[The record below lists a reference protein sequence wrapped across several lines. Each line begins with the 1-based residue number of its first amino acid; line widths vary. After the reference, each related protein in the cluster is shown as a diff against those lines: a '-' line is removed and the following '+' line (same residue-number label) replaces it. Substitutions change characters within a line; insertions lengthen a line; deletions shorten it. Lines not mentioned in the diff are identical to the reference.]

1 MTERKSMTEY
11 KLKIADKVILIK
23 NVNDNVKER
32 CGGFVTRS
40 EGYDFSVTTDS
51 ENIRREREINGD
63 ESGERFGDEYL
74 EYIALNRKLAEKM
87 LDYDTFLMHGSVVCV
102 GDDAFMFTAASG
114 VGKTTR
120 TMFFLDQIEG
130 SFVVNGDKPF
140 LTINDSFVSVH
151 GTPWAGK
158 ENLGTN
164 TTKRLRAVV
173 FLERSEK
180 SEIKEIS
187 YSEAFLGLLGQVYMP
202 KSPELRAK
210 TLDLIAKLDK
220 KLKFYRWKTNL
231 DDTDMKKIY
240 RKIAESE

>member
-1 MTERKSMTEY
+1 MTEY

-23 NVNDNVKER
+23 NINDGAKQR
-32 CGGFVTRS
+32 CGGFITQS
-40 EGYDFSVTTDS
+40 ESYDFSVTTDS
-51 ENIRREREINGD
+51 EDIRRERETNGD
-63 ESGERFGDEYL
+63 ESGEKFSDEYL
-74 EYIALNRKLAEKM
+74 EYIALNRKLAERM
-87 LDYDTFLMHGSVVCV
+87 LDYDTFLMHGSVVGV

-140 LTINDSFVSVH
+140 LTINDDFVSAH

-158 ENLGTN
+158 ESLGTN
-164 TTKRLRAVV
+164 TTKKLRAIV

-180 SEIKEIS
+180 SEISEIS
-187 YSEAFLGLLGQVYMP
+187 YSEAFLGLLSQVYMP

-220 KLKFYRWKTNL
+220 KVKFYRWKTNL
-231 DDTDMKKIY
+231 DDTNMNKIY
-240 RKIAESE
+240 RKIAENE